1 MAITVTIQNNVI
13 EFPESGTSPNWAPAV
28 LAFVQAVEA
37 ALAGLTG
44 GYDVA
49 PQTQNID
56 AANPLTDID
65 VTALNFPPVD
75 VRAVTIYY
83 AVTRTTDSAEVAEG
97 GTIEMVYN
105 GSNPVT
111 DKWEIVNTH
120 AGDALISF
128 SVSDTG
134 QVKFSTEALA
144 GLDHTGK
151 ITFRAISVLND

>member
-1 MAITVTIQNNVI
+1 MAITITIQNKPI
-13 EFPESGTSPNWAPAV
+13 SFPESGTSPNWAPAV
-28 LAFVQAVEA
+28 IAFAEAVEA

-65 VTALNFPPVD
+65 ITALSFPPVD

-83 AVTRTTDSAEVAEG
+83 AVTRQTDSAEVAEG

-105 GSNPVT
+105 GSNPNGN
-111 DKWEIVNTH
+111 KWEIVNTH
-120 AGDALISF
+120 AGEAKIEF
-128 SVSDTG
+128 SVTDTG
-134 QVKFSTEALA
+134 QLRYSTEAIA
-144 GLDHTGK
+144 GINHTGK
-151 ITFRAISVLND
+151 ITFRAIAVLNS